1 MAFPKAASI
10 DIVERYDAD
19 DEATAAVDGDAEFG
33 GPEARRGL
41 ERKLIRKID
50 LRMSI
55 LILIYILNY
64 VRLST
69 PCSQVTSET
78 GSSDG
83 S

>member
-33 GPEARRGL
+33 GPEARREL

-50 LRMSI
+50 LRMSM
-55 LILIYILNY
+55 LVVAYILNY
-64 VRLST
+64 ARVYFR
-69 PCSQVTSET
+69 CSMVLRSQSFT
-78 GSSDG
+78 G
-83 S
+83 